1 MKEELTFAELLTI
14 SDALKERKRN
24 YIEFLQ
30 DVQRTSKNNELEA
43 IILNE
48 INDIN
53 NACKKINKEIWGD

>member
-14 SDALKERKRN
+14 AEALKERKRN

-30 DVQRTSKNNELEA
+30 DVQLTSKNDELEA

>member
-14 SDALKERKRN
+14 AEALKERKRN
-24 YIEFLQ
+24 YIEFLKDIQ
-30 DVQRTSKNNELEA
+30 ITTKDAELES